1 MPESRRLSRYAF
13 VMILFFAGCGGS
25 ASSDD
30 ADAQDQAQ
38 QDGETDSMDVR
49 QDDPVVEDPGE
60 APDTIQDPTQE
71 ADPIPDTAGEETV
84 NDVPSEDVPEDVPPE
99 CLDMEGSIQNP
110 DIWILQ
116 NDVGTHA
123 TFELSID
130 NPNPA
135 GGSCNLSGIAI
146 DQVSVYGGS
155 EGTEITVLSEITP
168 SGAPLAGSLAPEGSS
183 TASYEA
189 VDPYMSPVTFCGSL
203 GWVKVDLTYI
213 GGDGSGKTLS
223 LTSSNVT
230 ITCE

>member
-1 MPESRRLSRYAF
+1 MPKSCHLSRFAF

-38 QDGETDSMDVR
+38 QDGETDAVDVR
-49 QDDPVVEDPGE
+49 QDDPANEDPGE
-60 APDTIQDPTQE
+60 APDGIQDPQPE
-71 ADPIPDTAGEETV
+71 SDPIPDTPGEETV
-84 NDVPSEDVPEDVPPE
+84 NDVPSEDMPPA
-99 CLDMEGSIQNP
+99 CSDMEGSIQNP

-123 TFELSID
+123 TFELGID

-135 GGSCNLSGIAI
+135 GGSCNFSGIAI

-168 SGAPLAGSLAPEGSS
+168 SGAPLSGSLAPEGSS

-189 VDPYMSPVTFCGSL
+189 VDPYMSPVTFCGSQ

-223 LTSSNVT
+223 LRSSNVT